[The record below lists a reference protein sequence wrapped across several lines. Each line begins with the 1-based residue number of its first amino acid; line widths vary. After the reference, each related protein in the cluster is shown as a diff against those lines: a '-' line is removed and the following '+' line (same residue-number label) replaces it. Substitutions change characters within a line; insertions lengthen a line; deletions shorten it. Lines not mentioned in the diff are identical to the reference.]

1 MIAMESKQII
11 SNQQKSIVRTEKALN
26 EARALI
32 FEAMSD
38 LKKGGTIT
46 AQAKL
51 ENYVRVVMAG
61 G

>member
-11 SNQQKSIVRTEKALN
+11 SNQQKNIVRTEKALN

-32 FEAMSD
+32 FEALND
-38 LKKGGTIT
+38 LKSERSIT
-46 AQAKL
+46 AKVNL
-51 ENYVRVVMAG
+51 ENYVRGVMAG